1 MGKTKILIFSILLA
15 LDLVIAGSL
24 WIGDAFGSGKLELH
38 VLDVGQGDAV
48 LLRTPEMH
56 NVLIDGGP
64 GNEVLMGMAASM
76 PYLFSEIDLLVLTH
90 PHADHIEGLIPV
102 LDRFE
107 VGAVML
113 SAPEYGNLAYKHFL
127 DEIAAGSANGDFQVF
142 FADDGTDFRLGSVTL
157 DVLYPFEPIVGEE
170 MENVNNASPVI
181 LVHCETCGG
190 GSDGASVLLAGDAE
204 REIEAALLEAGAL
217 DGVDVD
223 VFKSSHHGSRT
234 ANSLEFLE
242 AIAPE
247 MMVISLGE
255 GNSFDHPH
263 DETLENAEELGI
275 EIRRTDLEGQVTIEF

>member
-1 MGKTKILIFSILLA
+1 MASMSKTKILILSILLA
-15 LDLVIAGSL
+15 FDCVIAGSM
-24 WIGDAFGSGKLELH
+24 AQASFELH

-48 LLRTPEMH
+48 LLRTPEGH

-64 GNEVLMGMAASM
+64 GNEVLMELAQTV
-76 PYLFSEIDLLVLTH
+76 PYLFAEIDLMVLTH
-90 PHADHIEGLIPV
+90 PHADHIEGLVPV
-102 LDRFE
+102 LERFE

-113 SAPEYGNLAYKHFL
+113 SAPEYGNLAYKYFL
-127 DEIAAGSANGDFQVF
+127 AEITESSAAGDFQVF

-181 LVHCETCGG
+181 LVSCESCGG
-190 GSDGASVLLAGDAE
+190 AGEARASVLLSGDAE
-204 REIEAALLEAGAL
+204 REVEEALLGSGVL

-247 MMVISLGE
+247 VMVISLGE

-263 DETLENAEELGI
+263 EETLENAAALGI
-275 EIRRTDLEGQVTIEF
+275 EVRRTDLEGRVSIEF